1 MNLTNFYKG
10 LVFKIGSN
18 LESIMAAVKSKSFA
32 HAVKST
38 SRIILAALLVCVL
51 PIQSALACTGIILRA
66 EDGTTVPARTME
78 FSFDI
83 ESDIVAVPAG
93 TQIETLILNPDE
105 TGFTYEVKYG
115 FVGANAVD
123 MPIVV
128 DGMNTEGLYFGAFYF
143 AGDAVVGEVSDSNRD
158 RAVSSDELGNWILA
172 RFATVAEVREAL
184 PTIELVGT
192 YIEAIKGVAPF
203 HYMVADATGEAI
215 VVEYTEDG
223 LAIFDNTVNAIA
235 NNPPFDW
242 HLTNLRNYIGLD
254 AENRPEITVGRETL
268 RPFGQGS
275 GMVGL
280 PGDFGSP
287 SRFVRAVAFAN
298 STLPIADGD
307 EAIFNAFH
315 ILNAFDI
322 PKGAIRDTSDEGV
335 HTDYT
340 VWTSAADTKKAV
352 YYYKTYLTQAVESV
366 DVKTVVGQL
375 SEPATLEMETG
386 FSVRD
391 RSGDF

>member
-1 MNLTNFYKG
+1 MDRNKLAQRIKSSARTACTALFIGALT
-10 LVFKIGSN
+10 
-18 LESIMAAVKSKSFA
+18 
-32 HAVKST
+32 
-38 SRIILAALLVCVL
+38 
-51 PIQSALACTGIILRA
+51 IQSALACTGIVLRA
-66 EDGTTVPARTME
+66 EDGTLVPARTLE

-105 TGFTYEVKYG
+105 SGFTYEAKYG
-115 FVGANAVD
+115 FLGANAVD

-143 AGDAVVGEVSDSNRD
+143 AGDIVFADLSESNRD

-172 RFATVAEVREAL
+172 QFATVAEVREAL

-192 YIEAIKGVAPF
+192 FMEAIQGAAPF
-203 HYMVADATGEAI
+203 HYLVADASGEAI
-215 VVEYTEDG
+215 VVEWTEDG
-223 LAIFDNTVNAIA
+223 LSIFDNTVNAIS

-268 RPFGQGS
+268 RPFGQGT

-287 SRFVRAVAFAN
+287 ARFVRAVAFAN
-298 STLPIADGD
+298 STLPMADGD
-307 EAIFNAFH
+307 EAVFNA
-315 ILNAFDI
+315 
-322 PKGAIRDTSDEGV
+322 
-335 HTDYT
+335 
-340 VWTSAADTKKAV
+340 
-352 YYYKTYLTQAVESV
+352 
-366 DVKTVVGQL
+366 
-375 SEPATLEMETG
+375 
-386 FSVRD
+386 
-391 RSGDF
+391 